1 QDWEGECHGDVE
13 SPAEIPNHHPV
24 VLGMIVLSA
33 IFHSLLLFPSYV
45 ESPRQANGDGI
56 ESSVHR
62 ADTLS

>member
-1 QDWEGECHGDVE
+1 M
-13 SPAEIPNHHPV
+13 